1 MVEYL
6 TLFSFA
12 SWKYCKKT
20 YVRVMIGDIEFLSFS
35 KPKDH
40 VGVFTS
46 VHASI
51 ALIFVD

>member
-1 MVEYL
+1 VVKYL

-12 SWKYCKKT
+12 SWECKKT
-20 YVRVMIGDIEFLSFS
+20 NLRVMIDATESLFFL

-40 VGVFTS
+40 FGAFTS

>member
-12 SWKYCKKT
+12 SWKCCKKT
-20 YVRVMIGDIEFLSFS
+20 YVLVIIDAIEFLSL
-35 KPKDH
+35 KPKGHFDA
-40 VGVFTS
+40 FTS
-46 VHASI
+46 VRASI

>member
-12 SWKYCKKT
+12 SWKCRKN
-20 YVRVMIGDIEFLSFS
+20 YVRVMIDAIEFLPFL

-40 VGVFTS
+40 FGVVTS
-46 VHASI
+46 VHASV
-51 ALIFVD
+51 ALIFVY

>member
-6 TLFSFA
+6 ALFSFA
-12 SWKYCKKT
+12 SWKCCKKT
-20 YVRVMIGDIEFLSFS
+20 YVLVIVDAVEFLSL

-40 VGVFTS
+40 FGAFIS